1 MRTQNGEEE
10 GRKLPTGRVVDMR
23 MAARPNCLSPAA
35 SRTVNHCDKY
45 TRARTKETAQASP
58 RIPQGPCCHWTTAHD
73 KIGSV
78 GCMRRLQGAP
88 AYTVADL
95 KRGRVLCALSGP
107 QRGFDTSRPGRLER
121 AASSQRSIQAQSRTL
136 VLLRPK

>member
-1 MRTQNGEEE
+1 MRTQNCEEE
-10 GRKLPTGRVVDMR
+10 ETADGKGFRYENAAQPTSVCRL
-23 MAARPNCLSPAA
+23 RPPELLIIAINIP
-35 SRTVNHCDKY
+35 
-45 TRARTKETAQASP
+45 ARTKETAQASP